1 MLKLTDHKAKGDVK
15 NKMDGMTSINTPV
28 MTNPFCTAMSACK
41 GEGVICGS
49 CYARTI
55 AKRWKHVDGSYQY
68 NADELT
74 SENYKPSMINRS
86 VVRIHAV
93 GELINEL
100 HFRNLIKLVNY
111 NPNTLFVM
119 WTKRVNIVADV
130 FKDTE
135 KPSNLTLI
143 RSSIVVNKEDT
154 LPEHFD
160 KVFTVYN
167 AEYIRDNGTVIN
179 CQKQCKDC
187 MICYTKNSIVQVN
200 EQLR

>member
-28 MTNPFCTAMSACK
+28 MTNPFCNAMSACK
-41 GEGVICGS
+41 EEGVICGS

-55 AKRWKHVDGSYQY
+55 AKRWKRVDGSYQA

-100 HFRNLIKLVNY
+100 HFRNIIKLVNY

-130 FKDTE
+130 FKDTK
-135 KPSNLTLI
+135 KPSNLVLI
-143 RSSIVVNKEDT
+143 RSSVRVNNEDA

-167 AEYIRDNGTVIN
+167 VEHIRTNGIEIN

-187 MICYTKNSIVQVN
+187 MLCYTKNSIVQVN

>member
-28 MTNPFCTAMSACK
+28 MTNPFCNAMSACK
-41 GEGVICGS
+41 EEGVICGS

-55 AKRWKHVDGSYQY
+55 AKRWKRVDGSYQA

-100 HFRNLIKLVNY
+100 HFRNIIKLVNY

-130 FKDTE
+130 LKDTE
-135 KPSNLTLI
+135 KPSNLSLI
-143 RSSIVVNKEDT
+143 RSSVKVNNEDE

-167 AEYIRDNGTVIN
+167 VDHIRTNGIEIN

-187 MICYTKNSIVQVN
+187 MICYTKNSIVKVN